1 MKNILLFITNGSEIY
16 EISTFADVFSWN
28 NTYGSEKINIEII
41 SFHKF
46 VKCTGNITIQT
57 ERNLQNIDVND
68 YDALAIPGGFRKEG
82 FFNDIYNDDFLNIIK
97 DFDNQN
103 KPIASICV
111 GALPIAKSGVLS
123 NRRATTY
130 KGNGRNELKKFNVK
144 LVNKKIVIDNNIITS
159 EGPSTGINV
168 SLKLLEM
175 LTNKKNSNKIKK
187 LMGF

>member
-16 EISTFADVFSWN
+16 EISAFADVFSWN
-28 NTYGSEKINIEII
+28 NTYGSEKINIEIV

-57 ERNLQNIDVND
+57 ERNLQKFDVND

-97 DFDNQN
+97 DFDN
-103 KPIASICV
+103 
-111 GALPIAKSGVLS
+111 
-123 NRRATTY
+123 
-130 KGNGRNELKKFNVK
+130 
-144 LVNKKIVIDNNIITS
+144 
-159 EGPSTGINV
+159 
-168 SLKLLEM
+168 
-175 LTNKKNSNKIKK
+175 KKNSNKIKK